1 MRTPKY
7 HNSEEAFEVCG
18 VHDDDHFIWCQF
30 LLLNYD
36 PPQLTLYPLRTA
48 SMFLGNLLMRLFAMS
63 ELFPNLSTTNV
74 LFLTALFVAPFALPN
89 LSIVVGAIFLE

>member
-1 MRTPKY
+1 
-7 HNSEEAFEVCG
+7 
-18 VHDDDHFIWCQF
+18 
-30 LLLNYD
+30 
-36 PPQLTLYPLRTA
+36 
-48 SMFLGNLLMRLFAMS
+48 MFLGNLLMRLFAMS